1 MKNENLKTL
10 LPLVVICLVAALL
23 LGVFNQIT
31 EGPIRENSQK
41 AAMETRQRLLPAASS
56 FEEQS
61 AEDSGLMSLYRGL
74 NDGGETVGYVA
85 ETAVNGFGGEIVVTV
100 GMGMDGTITAISV
113 GGDNFSETA
122 GLGALAKEASFTDQF
137 QGRSVPLTVVKGN
150 ADRDDTTIDAISGA
164 TVTSSAVNNGVNA
177 AGAYMQ
183 TLLP

>member
-1 MKNENLKTL
+1 MKNEHLKTL

-23 LGVFNQIT
+23 LSVFNQIT

-41 AAMETRQRLLPAASS
+41 TAMETRQRLLPAAAS
-56 FEEQS
+56 FAEQS
-61 AEDSGLMSLYRGL
+61 AEGSGLISLYQGL
-74 NDGGETVGYVA
+74 SADGQPVGYVA
-85 ETAVNGFGGEIVVTV
+85 EVAQNGFGGEIVVTV
-100 GMGMDGTITAISV
+100 GMDMQGQITAINV

-150 ADRDDTTIDAISGA
+150 ADQNATTIDSISGA
-164 TVTSSAVNNGVNA
+164 TITSTAVTTGVNT
-177 AGAYMQ
+177 AGAYIQ

>member
-1 MKNENLKTL
+1 MKNEHLKTL

-31 EGPIRENSQK
+31 EGPIQENSQK
-41 AAMETRQRLLPAASS
+41 TAMETRQRLLPAAAS
-56 FEEQS
+56 FEERS
-61 AEDSGLMSLYRGL
+61 AEGSGLMSLYQGL
-74 NDGGETVGYVA
+74 NDSGEAVGYVA

-100 GMGMDGTITAISV
+100 GMDMQGQITAINV

-122 GLGALAKEASFTDQF
+122 GLGALAKETSFTGQF

-150 ADRDDTTIDAISGA
+150 AEKNDTTIDAISGA
-164 TVTSSAVNNGVNA
+164 TITSSAVTSGVNT

>member
-1 MKNENLKTL
+1 MKNQNLKTL

-41 AAMETRQRLLPAASS
+41 AAMETRQRLLPAAAS

-61 AEDSGLMSLYRGL
+61 ADGSGLMSLYQGL
-74 NDGGETVGYVA
+74 SADGEAVGYVA
-85 ETAVNGFGGEIVVTV
+85 EIAQNGFGGEIVVTV
-100 GMGMDGTITAISV
+100 GMDMQGKITAINV

-122 GLGALAKEASFTDQF
+122 GLGALAREATFTDQY

-150 ADRDDTTIDAISGA
+150 ADRNDTTIDAISGA
-164 TVTSSAVNNGVNA
+164 TITSNAVTNGVNA